1 MNSTFGLQATIQYT
15 QAMLGRK
22 GILYFFVYTPNRK
35 AQYLFSINKYGLSS
49 LYQLKRQYN

>member
-35 AQYLFSINKYGLSS
+35 AQYLFSINKYGLSF